1 MRKRTDGD
9 PAASFL
15 RSAALICLI
24 VCLALVTGCAA
35 SPSRPPSGGSVQTPE
50 ETAAPPAEDAEP
62 ETHVEL
68 PYPEIRIY
76 LDSLLWDR
84 GFVRGETAYLPLSLF
99 CRELN
104 MEPLCVMTDGVLTVQ
119 AHSLEL
125 SAGAGDEYM
134 TVNGRYI
141 FTPGG
146 FVMVGDEPYIPAEAA
161 EAIFNVKITAAED
174 MSRLDL
180 DMDGAGVITGGERY
194 YTLNFDSADVFWL
207 SRIIFAEATGQP
219 LAGRIAVGN
228 VVLNRVA
235 HEEYPDSIHEVIFD
249 TKGGVQFDTT
259 LSNAVLNEADELSV
273 IAAYMALDGVNT
285 AGNSLFFVNPAKGD
299 DSWFRAALEHVETI
313 GDHDFY
319 TIKGA

>member
-1 MRKRTDGD
+1 M
-9 PAASFL
+9 
-15 RSAALICLI
+15 
-24 VCLALVTGCAA
+24 
-35 SPSRPPSGGSVQTPE
+35 
-50 ETAAPPAEDAEP
+50 PPAEDAEP

-180 DMDGAGVITGGERY
+180 NMDGAGVITGGERY

-228 VVLNRVA
+228 VA
-235 HEEYPDSIHEVIFD
+235 P
-249 TKGGVQFDTT
+249 
-259 LSNAVLNEADELSV
+259 
-273 IAAYMALDGVNT
+273 T
-285 AGNSLFFVNPAKGD
+285 AWRTRSTPTPSMRSFLIP
-299 DSWFRAALEHVETI
+299 RAGCSSTPRSPTPYSTRRTSCRSSRRIWRSTA
-313 GDHDFY
+313 
-319 TIKGA
+319 